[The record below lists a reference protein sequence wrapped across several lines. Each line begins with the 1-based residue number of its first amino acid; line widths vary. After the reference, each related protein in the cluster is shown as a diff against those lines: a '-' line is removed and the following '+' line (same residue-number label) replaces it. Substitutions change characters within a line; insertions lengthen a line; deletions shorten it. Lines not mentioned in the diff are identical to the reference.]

1 MKPTLSFMDFAIV
14 FVMLIGVAVVAHYT
28 LTSNIEAAD
37 GTVSGKVKPTLFGGK
52 KSK

>member
-28 LTSNIEAAD
+28 LTSNIETAD
-37 GTVSGKVKPTLFGGK
+37 GTVSGKVKPTLLGGK